1 MGLAA
6 ILHHFIRG
14 LTSSPLRRTFDNKWF
29 DMMLLH
35 PDFNSAH
42 DGTHLTKS
50 GSIWCF
56 YICRGR
62 STYAPVVFTPTCGS

>member
-1 MGLAA
+1 MGLVA

-35 PDFNSAH
+35 PDSNSAH
-42 DGTHLTKS
+42 DGTLDKKWVDMVLLHMSWPL
-50 GSIWCF
+50 
-56 YICRGR
+56 YICAGGFH
-62 STYAPVVFTPTCGS
+62 TYVR